1 LSRVVGFLLNGLLAK
16 AFLQTHVW
24 PTSYSC
30 LEFPRT
36 ARTGNWF
43 PRMENAGN
51 PASENLQWRKLVSE
65 NPVCRKLGCRE
76 LRMPEARFQRRT
88 LLGNRVN
95 ILLDC
100 RLIVDQE
107 AQSDKRIVPSHPD

>member
-1 LSRVVGFLLNGLLAK
+1 MLAM
-16 AFLQTHVW
+16 AFQQTHVCT
-24 PTSYSC
+24 TSYSC

-65 NPVCRKLGCRE
+65 NPVYRKPVFLEEPFSATR
-76 LRMPEARFQRRT
+76 RIEARIEATCSRAKIIAILLTFS
-88 LLGNRVN
+88 LLGG
-95 ILLDC
+95 
-100 RLIVDQE
+100 IVE
-107 AQSDKRIVPSHPD
+107 VSRERR

>member
-1 LSRVVGFLLNGLLAK
+1 MLGK
-16 AFLQTHVW
+16 AFQQTHVW

-65 NPVCRKLGCRE
+65 NPVCRKLACRE
-76 LRMPEARFQRRT
+76 LLLAEAR
-88 LLGNRVN
+88 LVYVLCS
-95 ILLDC
+95 IM
-100 RLIVDQE
+100 
-107 AQSDKRIVPSHPD
+107 RIVWGYLHRTNFCRPPARDVKTACTIR

>member
-1 LSRVVGFLLNGLLAK
+1 MLAK
-16 AFLQTHVW
+16 AFQQTHVW

-65 NPVCRKLGCRE
+65 NPVCRKPRFPRITDTGSPVSEKNPSRQDTETWPCPSALMRVY
-76 LRMPEARFQRRT
+76 LSDPEAKISS
-88 LLGNRVN
+88 LLARG
-95 ILLDC
+95 LLTS
-100 RLIVDQE
+100 R
-107 AQSDKRIVPSHPD
+107 